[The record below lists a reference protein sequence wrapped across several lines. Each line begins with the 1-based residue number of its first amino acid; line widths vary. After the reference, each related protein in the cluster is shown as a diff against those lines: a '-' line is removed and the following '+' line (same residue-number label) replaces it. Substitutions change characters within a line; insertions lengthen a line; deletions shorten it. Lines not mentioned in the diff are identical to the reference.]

1 MRKEAVNFT
10 KVWAFMINGF
20 RAFTKTWTFKIL
32 MGILAL
38 SFVVVGGSQLDVL
51 SAASGNS
58 VIKAGSREVS
68 AQDFSKAFDNYK
80 KGAQEQSGKAVTNE
94 EAVNEGLHVRILE
107 EMASMES
114 LSSYLEKSGIKPSA
128 KMVVDQIS
136 KYPMFF
142 DSITNRFDKDKYTQ
156 FLGQQGLTETKFEQL
171 IRDDIAAN
179 HFGNAAAAGL
189 KLPRVYGALAASFG
203 MESRDVSLFILSPSN
218 VEQPAQPNDAQLTA
232 FYNENKERLRRP
244 EFRQFSLVTFAPK
257 DLMASISVDEAEL
270 KKRYEFKRDTLSQ
283 AETRT
288 LVQISAKDAKAAG
301 AAEAALKA
309 GQSSEAAAKAADGEV
324 VNYDNKPKTAIPDKK
339 IADAAFSLA
348 SGAVSAPIQGDL
360 GYAVIKVINITA
372 GSVPSFDAVKPQLT
386 EEYRQEK
393 ATEIVYERVEAFEK
407 ARGAGDSIETAAKKL
422 NLSIVNLPPMTAE
435 GQAVNGQ
442 NYAQF
447 APVIKVA
454 FDQPK
459 GGESEVQEL
468 GNGEYFAVRV
478 NEIVP
483 SEVPALDQV
492 KPQMV
497 QAYMQQKMM
506 DAIRI
511 KADTLSERL
520 RKGEDF
526 KAVAASVK
534 APVETLKGLD
544 RQTGQQK
551 VGPQIAVRVFSAKK
565 GDTFNAQ
572 ASEFAYV
579 LGRVDTVTAPE
590 ANSANVNSVLAQRGL
605 TQATFRDVEDMSRSS
620 TRALLK
626 TKTYPQTAIKALGVT
641 PPAKTDTPA
650 STEKK

>member
-1 MRKEAVNFT
+1 
-10 KVWAFMINGF
+10 MINGF

-58 VIKAGSREVS
+58 VIKAGAREVS
-68 AQDFSKAFDNYK
+68 AQDYTQAFDNYK
-80 KGAQEQSGKAVTNE
+80 KNVQQESGQTITNE
-94 EAVNEGLHVRILE
+94 DAVNQGLHVRLLE

-128 KMVVDQIS
+128 KMVVDQLR

-142 DSITNRFDKDKYTQ
+142 DSITNRFDEDKYTQ
-156 FLGQQGLTETKFEQL
+156 FLGQQGLTNTKFEQL

-179 HFGNAAAAGL
+179 HFGNAAAAGM
-189 KLPRVYGALAASFG
+189 KLPRVYGALAAAYG
-203 MESRDVSLFILSPSN
+203 MENRDVSLFILSPAN

-257 DLMASISVDEAEL
+257 DLMASIAVDEAEL
-270 KKRYEFKRDTLSQ
+270 KKRYEFKRDTMSQ

-288 LVQISAKDAKAAG
+288 LIQISAKDAKSAS

-309 GQSSEAAAKAADGEV
+309 GQSPEVAAKASGGQV
-324 VNYDNKPKTAIPDKK
+324 LVYDNKPKTAIPDKK
-339 IADAAFSLA
+339 IADAAFALA
-348 SGAVSAPIQGDL
+348 QGAVSAPIQGDL
-360 GYAVIKVINITA
+360 GFAILKVTGITA
-372 GSVPSFDAVKPQLT
+372 GSVPSFDAVKAQLT

-393 ATEIVYERVEAFEK
+393 ATEVVYERVEAFEK
-407 ARGAGDSIETAAKKL
+407 ARAAGDSIEAAAKKL
-422 NLSIVNLPPMTAE
+422 NLNIADLPPMTAE
-435 GQAVNGQ
+435 GQAINGQ

-447 APVIKVA
+447 AQVIKVA

-478 NEIVP
+478 NEIAP
-483 SEVPALDQV
+483 SEVPTLDQV

-506 DAIRI
+506 DAVRI
-511 KADTLSERL
+511 KADSVTERL
-520 RKGEDF
+520 RKGENF
-526 KAVAASVK
+526 NTVAESVK
-534 APVETLKGLD
+534 APVEAVKGLD

-551 VGPQIAVRVFSAKK
+551 VGPQIAARVFSAKK
-565 GDTFNAQ
+565 GETFSAQ
-572 ASEFAYV
+572 ASEYAYV
-579 LGRVDTVTAPE
+579 IGRVDTITAPE
-590 ANSANVNSVLAQRGL
+590 ASLANVNSVLAQRGL
-605 TQATFRDVEDMSRSS
+605 TQATFRDVEDMSRTS
-620 TRALLK
+620 TRTLLK
-626 TKTYPQTAIKALGVT
+626 TKTYPQTAIRALGVT
-641 PPAKTDTPA
+641 PPAKTDATPA
-650 STEKK
+650 TPEKK